1 MQKNMNEAIVYFNF
15 SAVRLVGLD
24 ATRKPIKFKG
34 KLRTVI
40 IPNLFFHFEVQ
51 LILIIA
57 LEWFFS
63 IRIYE
68 ATLPSVNQW
77 HTHTHSRLFLSV
89 KFYVTL
95 DSAQLYAIKILSCA
109 LPFIHFTHNK
119 IMFRYRTKHEYS
131 MFSCF
136 PVRRFPSAVVKAARN
151 ACQLKCMRL
160 WQHMQAIENGFLL
173 IFVYLT
179 EITRTIP
186 E

>member
-1 MQKNMNEAIVYFNF
+1 MFRVVLMQKNINEAIAYFNF

-68 ATLPSVNQW
+68 ATLPSVNQ
-77 HTHTHSRLFLSV
+77 
-89 KFYVTL
+89 
-95 DSAQLYAIKILSCA
+95 
-109 LPFIHFTHNK
+109 
-119 IMFRYRTKHEYS
+119 
-131 MFSCF
+131 
-136 PVRRFPSAVVKAARN
+136 
-151 ACQLKCMRL
+151 
-160 WQHMQAIENGFLL
+160 
-173 IFVYLT
+173 
-179 EITRTIP
+179 
-186 E
+186 